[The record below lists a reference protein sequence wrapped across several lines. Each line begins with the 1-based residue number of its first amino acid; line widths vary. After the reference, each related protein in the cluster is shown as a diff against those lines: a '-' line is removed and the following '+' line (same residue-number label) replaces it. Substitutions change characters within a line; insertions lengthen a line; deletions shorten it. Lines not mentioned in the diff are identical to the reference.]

1 MWKSSLYSRPFYCMT
16 YSGAVLFINF
26 GLLLFVASIQQK
38 GGVTQEVGALW
49 VHMLYSLVNITTA
62 RHYYII
68 ISPYFNYKRLFM
80 N

>member
-38 GGVTQEVGALW
+38 GGFTQQVGALW
-49 VHMLYSLVNITTA
+49 VHMYSLVVNI
-62 RHYYII
+62 R
-68 ISPYFNYKRLFM
+68 SEERRVGKEC
-80 N
+80 

>member
-1 MWKSSLYSRPFYCMT
+1 MT

-26 GLLLFVASIQQK
+26 GLLLFVASIQRERC
-38 GGVTQEVGALW
+38 VTQQVGALW

-68 ISPYFNYKRLFM
+68 ISLYFNYKRLFM